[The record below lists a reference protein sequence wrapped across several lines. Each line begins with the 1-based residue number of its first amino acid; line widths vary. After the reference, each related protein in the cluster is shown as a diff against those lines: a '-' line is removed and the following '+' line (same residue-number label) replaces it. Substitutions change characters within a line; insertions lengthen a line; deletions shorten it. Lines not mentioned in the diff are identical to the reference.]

1 MLFFGFSAGLPLMLI
16 FSTLSLWLREA
27 GVERS
32 SVTYFSWAA
41 LGFSFKF
48 LWAPLVDR
56 LPLPLLTRW
65 MGRRRSWM
73 LLAQLMIIG
82 SILIMALTD
91 PAGEGLTWMALG
103 AVLLGFSAA
112 TQDIVIDAFRIESDV
127 KEMQALL
134 SSTYIAGY
142 RIGMLVSGA
151 GALFIASYLGT
162 TKEAYH
168 YSAWMWTYVSMA
180 LAMGVGILATFVVP
194 EPPSSQKVVIK
205 ETHSDYVAFFVKT
218 YVEPIQDF
226 FARYGA
232 TTALLL
238 LSLVGLYRISD
249 IVLGVISNVFYQ
261 DMGFSK
267 AQIATV
273 VKTNGLIMVLLGG
286 FLGGVLTLRYGV
298 MKILFLGG
306 VLAAV
311 TNLLFM
317 WLAYSGQNMTIF
329 YLVVSADNLCAGMAS
344 AAFVAFLSSL
354 TNVSFT
360 AVQYAIFSSLMTLI
374 PKLIGGY
381 TGTMVDQMGYPTF
394 FLLTTLMGLPVLW
407 IIFKSRKL
415 LKVEE

>member
-1 MLFFGFSAGLPLMLI
+1 
-16 FSTLSLWLREA
+16 
-27 GVERS
+27 
-32 SVTYFSWAA
+32 
-41 LGFSFKF
+41 
-48 LWAPLVDR
+48 
-56 LPLPLLTRW
+56 
-65 MGRRRSWM
+65 M